1 MILPYHGQLTVLQ
14 GMTLQRP
21 ATLYLQVCQLSD
33 PAPANKEPV
42 HRVTGAPVSV
52 KPVAGYS
59 YPIEIRIHVK
69 RVGYE

>member
-42 HRVTGAPVSV
+42 HLPPEIDSLVHQFQLSLWPGIRTQLKSVST
-52 KPVAGYS
+52 
-59 YPIEIRIHVK
+59 
-69 RVGYE
+69 